1 MRSRVRHR
9 TGLGTQVFL
18 SILLVSTGSVAVV
31 GLFARSAL
39 SKAFDDYLSTLPTT
53 MGRGMGRMRLGAAEQ
68 SFIASVDQSV
78 LVAALVAALIASV
91 VAVVLAAYLS
101 RPLRRLESA
110 AETLAEGDLS
120 HRVESAGPSEVAALG
135 EAFNRMADS
144 LEQAE
149 EARRRM
155 IADVAHELRNPL
167 AAARAQAEGMVDG
180 VLRSDEARLA
190 SLVEDLAH
198 LSNLVDELQELSVA
212 EAGRLRYEM
221 READLVRLV
230 RREAES
236 ARALL
241 RPGVELTL
249 EVPDEAVTLTVDERR
264 IGQVVRNLLSNAARH
279 TASGS
284 VLLRLTESAEGVE
297 VAVEDTGEGI
307 APDEVA
313 HIFERFYR
321 ADASRAAHTGGAGLG
336 LAISRTIVRDH
347 GGDVFAR
354 SALGH
359 GSTIGFTLPRQ

>member
-1 MRSRVRHR
+1 MRRRAGQR

-18 SILLVSTGSVAVV
+18 SILLVSMGSVAVV

-39 SKAFDDYLSTLPTT
+39 SAAFDDYLSTLPTA

-68 SFIASVDQSV
+68 SFIASVDNSV
-78 LVAALVAALIASV
+78 FVAALVAALIATV
-91 VAVVLAAYLS
+91 VAVLLAAYLS

-120 HRVESAGPSEVAALG
+120 HRVDSSGPSEVAALG

-149 EARRRM
+149 EARRRL

-180 VLRSDEARLA
+180 ILASDEARLA

-221 READLVRLV
+221 READLRRLL
-230 RREAES
+230 RREVES

-241 RPGVELTL
+241 RPGVELVL
-249 EVPDEAVTLTVDERR
+249 EAPDEVATLTLDERR

-279 TASGS
+279 THRGS
-284 VLLRLTESAEGVE
+284 VVVRLTDSGDRVE

-321 ADASRAAHTGGAGLG
+321 ADASRAAQTGGAGLG
-336 LAISRTIVRDH
+336 LAISRTIVKDH

-354 SALGH
+354 STPGQ
-359 GSTIGFTLPRQ
+359 GSTIGFSLPRT